1 MLKNRKTFWIVY
13 SFAFLWVLSGSLPTY
28 IQSSFLEQFVSVQMV
43 GVYTGIATFTALV
56 VIFFFSH
63 IIKRYSNYWA
73 TFWLLLLLTFSA
85 LALGF
90 VHQPGSVLLFFVLN
104 YLSWNLIAITI
115 DVFLANISEA
125 KHAGR
130 IRTTF
135 LTIANVA
142 WLVSP
147 FLMGLIAEGERYS
160 LVYLST
166 VVFLV
171 PATAVLLFNWKN
183 LRDHTRYNSRHL
195 HQLLTV
201 FKYNKNL
208 AKIFKVAFILRLFY
222 YIMVV
227 YIPLYLHRYIGFDWA
242 TIGAI
247 FTIML
252 IPFVIFEIPAGQLA
266 DKYLGE
272 KEILVLG
279 LIIMMTSTGA
289 IAFIQSDSFIAWSA
303 ILFMTRVGASLV
315 DAMQDVYFFKLV
327 NKKDMDLI
335 NLFRDIKPAAWL
347 GGSILAVT
355 ILEFFP
361 IEYLFLF
368 TAMVILVAVK
378 PAISLQD
385 TK

>member
-1 MLKNRKTFWIVY
+1 MLKNRKTFLIVY
-13 SFAFLWVLSGSLPTY
+13 TFAFLWVLSGSLPTY

-43 GVYTGIATFTALV
+43 GVYTGIATFTALI
-56 VIFFFSH
+56 VIFLFSH
-63 IIKRYSNYWA
+63 IIKKYSNYWV
-73 TFWLLLLLTFSA
+73 TFWLLLILIISSV
-85 LALGF
+85 ALGYLRGPWF
-90 VHQPGSVLLFFVLN
+90 ILLFFVAN
-104 YLSWNLIAITI
+104 YLSWNLISITV
-115 DVFLANISEA
+115 DVFLSNISDT
-125 KHAGR
+125 KRAGR

-135 LTIANVA
+135 LTITNVA
-142 WLVSP
+142 WLISP
-147 FLMGLIAEGERYS
+147 FLMGIIAEGERYS

-171 PATAVLLFNWKN
+171 PALVIFLLSWKN
-183 LRDHTRYNSRHL
+183 LRDHTKYNSRHF
-195 HQLLTV
+195 HELLAV
-201 FKYNKNL
+201 FHNNKNL

-222 YIMVV
+222 YMMVV

-242 TIGAI
+242 TIGVI

-272 KEILVLG
+272 KEILVMG
-279 LIIMMTSTGA
+279 LMIMMVSTGA
-289 IAFIQSDSFIAWSA
+289 IFFIKSDSFVVWSS

-327 NKKDMDLI
+327 HKHDMDLI
-335 NLFRDIKPAAWL
+335 NLFRDIRPAAWL
-347 GGSILAVT
+347 GGSILAVL
-355 ILEFFP
+355 ILQFFP

-378 PAISLQD
+378 PALTLQD